1 MSKKAHPEQ
10 APETTSTTAS
20 DDVSG
25 NLGPSEKSEMDPT
38 ETEQVLRQELDD
50 LRQQIKDQHLRGLAE
65 LDNVRKRA
73 EREVANGTRY
83 AAEHLL
89 RELLT
94 VGDSLELGLK
104 AATSLD
110 ATAKSIAEGLS
121 LTHRQFMSLLE
132 RHGVTP
138 VNPVGQPFNPD
149 LHEAVAMTPS
159 DKVAAHH
166 VLEVM
171 QTGYRLHDRVL
182 RPARVVVAQEPASSP
197 RS

>member
-1 MSKKAHPEQ
+1 
-10 APETTSTTAS
+10 
-20 DDVSG
+20 
-25 NLGPSEKSEMDPT
+25 MDRE

-50 LRQQIKDQHLRGLAE
+50 LRQQLKDQQLRGLAE

-83 AAEHLL
+83 ATENLL
-89 RELLT
+89 RDLLA

-104 AATSLD
+104 AASTPD
-110 ATAKSIAEGLS
+110 ATAKGIAEGLS

-138 VNPVGQPFNPD
+138 VDPVGQPFNPD

-159 DKVAAHH
+159 DEVAAHH

-171 QTGYRLHDRVL
+171 QTGYRLHDRIL
-182 RPARVVVAQEPASSP
+182 RPARVVVAQELATSP